1 MKFHVRALI
10 AAAGG
15 FAIGYAFRDRV
26 QRAHEQRK
34 MRQLEH
40 SLSGADVF
48 GMGGPPFD
56 LGDE

>member
-1 MKFHVRALI
+1 MKFHVRALV

-15 FAIGYAFRDRV
+15 FALGYAFRDKV

-34 MRQLEH
+34 MIQLENA
-40 SLSGADVF
+40 LSGSDAF